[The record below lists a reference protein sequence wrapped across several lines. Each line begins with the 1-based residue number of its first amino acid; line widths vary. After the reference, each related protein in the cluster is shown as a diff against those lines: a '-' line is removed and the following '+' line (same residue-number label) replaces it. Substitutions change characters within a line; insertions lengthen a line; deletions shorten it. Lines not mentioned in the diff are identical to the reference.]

1 MLSHAVP
8 LLPHYIFVTQCL
20 ALIHTQEQ
28 QPQKKT
34 VCISTIRISRCVEKR
49 KSEQIVN
56 YYFEKKIFYN
66 YNKYVEETLILSSIW
81 PLAAWISILPRKVEW
96 FIIPKVDRPFQ
107 LDSPELNLFMEPR
120 TGKWNKF
127 HLLDKSR
134 FHTSKNYH
142 WLRKYDFR
150 STHDDKVCKL
160 LHV

>member
-1 MLSHAVP
+1 MCHFKILWYLVCVRRVGQDWCWLLAETWAGTGAAPTLLSRYP
-8 LLPHYIFVTQCL
+8 QILLCRIFVYLFFVICKYLYLLYFWLCL
-20 ALIHTQEQ
+20 CL
-28 QPQKKT
+28 
-34 VCISTIRISRCVEKR
+34 VWFWSG
-49 KSEQIVN
+49 
-56 YYFEKKIFYN
+56 
-66 YNKYVEETLILSSIW
+66 
-81 PLAAWISILPRKVEW
+81 ISILPLEVEW